1 AIAGVEHSMKLA
13 RVLQR
18 LQDTTAQIRVR
29 AAFVL
34 LIGFTA
40 LADTVG
46 LETILG
52 AFAAGALLS
61 LIDRD
66 EALSHPQFRG
76 KLEAAGLRCVHPDLL
91 RHHRSPVRPEGA
103 VRECVDRGPRAPL
116 PARDLPG
123 AGPARARLR
132 TVTRPLAVRNR
143 GGAAVDLAAVR
154 RSRDADRPY
163 AWGGE
168 PGERGRPGRCRGR
181 G

>member
-1 AIAGVEHSMKLA
+1 
-13 RVLQR
+13 
-18 LQDTTAQIRVR
+18 
-29 AAFVL
+29 
-34 LIGFTA
+34 
-40 LADTVG
+40 G

-76 KLEAAGLRCVHPDLL
+76 KLEAAGFGVFIPIFFVPIRVQFHLKAPF
-91 RHHRSPVRPEGA
+91 
-103 VRECVDRGPRAPL
+103 PRASTRGRRPL
-116 PARDLPG
+116 LLLPILLAR
-123 AGPARARLR
+123 GPARARLR

-154 RSRDADRPY
+154 RSRDADRPC

-168 PGERGRPGRCRGR
+168 PGERGRPGRCGGLVRGHLSDPEP
-181 G
+181 GTAASAPA